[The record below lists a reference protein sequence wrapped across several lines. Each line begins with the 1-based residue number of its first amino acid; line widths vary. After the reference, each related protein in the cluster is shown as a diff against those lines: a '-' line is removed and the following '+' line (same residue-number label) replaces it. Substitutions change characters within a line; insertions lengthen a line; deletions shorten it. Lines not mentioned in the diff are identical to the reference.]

1 MNKFL
6 DNRMTIYEYGNPT
19 ADVVL
24 IQLVGD
30 HDLHD
35 IENEITEIR
44 NFINKDFRFIVV
56 KVNNWYQELTPWKAP
71 AVFQTKAGDGAW
83 QTLEKLLKICTDKNK
98 TYYIGGYSLPAF
110 CIMGI
115 KAKRIYFM
123 VLQQHPLRFGSWIC

>member
-35 IENEITEIR
+35 IENEITE
-44 NFINKDFRFIVV
+44 
-56 KVNNWYQELTPWKAP
+56 
-71 AVFQTKAGDGAW
+71 
-83 QTLEKLLKICTDKNK
+83 TL
-98 TYYIGGYSLPAF
+98 
-110 CIMGI
+110 
-115 KAKRIYFM
+115 
-123 VLQQHPLRFGSWIC
+123 

>member
-44 NFINKDFRFIVV
+44 NFINK
-56 KVNNWYQELTPWKAP
+56 
-71 AVFQTKAGDGAW
+71 G
-83 QTLEKLLKICTDKNK
+83 
-98 TYYIGGYSLPAF
+98 
-110 CIMGI
+110 
-115 KAKRIYFM
+115 
-123 VLQQHPLRFGSWIC
+123 

>member
-44 NFINKDFRFIVV
+44 NLINKDFRFIVV
-56 KVNNWYQELTPWKAP
+56 KVNNWYQELTPWKACSKCR
-71 AVFQTKAGDGAW
+71 VTILF
-83 QTLEKLLKICTDKNK
+83 
-98 TYYIGGYSLPAF
+98 F
-110 CIMGI
+110 CFLAPLTAIVHARDARHA
-115 KAKRIYFM
+115 KRKRIYERQ
-123 VLQQHPLRFGSWIC
+123 VLFIGQYACHSCHIMIVHE

>member
-44 NFINKDFRFIVV
+44 NLINKDFRFIVV
-56 KVNNWYQELTPWKAP
+56 KVNNWYQELTPWKHRLYLE
-71 AVFQTKAGDGAW
+71 TKALVMGLG
-83 QTLEKLLKICTDKNK
+83 KLWKN
-98 TYYIGGYSLPAF
+98 S
-110 CIMGI
+110 
-115 KAKRIYFM
+115 
-123 VLQQHPLRFGSWIC
+123 

>member
-44 NFINKDFRFIVV
+44 NLINKDFRFIVV

-71 AVFQTKAGDGAW
+71 AVFGNESFGDGAW
-83 QTLEKLLKICTDKNK
+83 KTRYIILEVIPFPGFLH
-98 TYYIGGYSLPAF
+98 YGHRV
-110 CIMGI
+110 
-115 KAKRIYFM
+115 KRIYFM
-123 VLQQHPLRFGSWIC
+123 VLQQHPLRFGSLDLLNI

>member
-35 IENEITEIR
+35 IENEITEIDQQSLFTLADYFNVSVDYLLGR
-44 NFINKDFRFIVV
+44 DNASFSEEKPQLHIPDKYKDVLVAFEGGADDLTQEDVD
-56 KVNNWYQELTPWKAP
+56 KVIEYIELLR
-71 AVFQTKAGDGAW
+71 TKNRS
-83 QTLEKLLKICTDKNK
+83 KK
-98 TYYIGGYSLPAF
+98 
-110 CIMGI
+110 
-115 KAKRIYFM
+115 
-123 VLQQHPLRFGSWIC
+123 